1 MLYADIVLPVAV
13 PQVFTYA
20 VPEGM
25 EVREGMVVR
34 VPFGKRKVCEGVV
47 WRLHE
52 TAPAAARGGAKE
64 IVERLGEEPWVV
76 EEQLRLWDWV
86 ASYYL
91 CTLGEVVKAALPG
104 GIRDGSYRPTAE
116 LFVRLREEYRSTE
129 RVAET
134 LEEIRRAKVQCR
146 ALVDYLSRLPCD
158 AAGEPV
164 LEAAD
169 PDALWVERARI
180 TESVAAAAVLK
191 LVERGIL
198 EQQEIVPSDLGR
210 KSKTATESEESPI
223 PMPEGGGSAYVEAI
237 EERFRT
243 FRTVLLGGEIADTQR
258 TTIPLYIALAAREID
273 RGRQTLLLL
282 PDTVMTAQ
290 VTNALQTAFGRRCLF
305 YHSRLTDR
313 ARCAVYR
320 RMVEEP
326 ESVGVVVGTR
336 SALFLPFRRLGLTI
350 VDNEHDPNYRQTDR
364 APRYHARDT
373 ALMLAHL
380 HGARTL
386 LASATPSM
394 ESWLNAT
401 TEGAKYGYLAVSPAP
416 KAEGDKTTAAK
427 VTVLE
432 RGKGLISKYLQRRI
446 EETLQAGRQVVLFQN
461 RRGFAPYVECA
472 GCGATPTCP
481 HCNVTLT
488 YHKEASALVCHYCG
502 WSQPYTVQCTACGM
516 QTLMPR
522 GIGTERIEEEAAALF
537 PTARIARMDTD
548 TTRGAG
554 ALGRMLTELAE
565 GETGILVGT
574 RMVVRTAQAG
584 ERIGLVGVINADNLL
599 AHPDFRAAER
609 AFQLLMQLKALLP
622 ATPPDGKPGELVVQS
637 SQRTHPVLIAVAN
650 HDAETFYAHETEE
663 RQALNYPPY
672 VRMLRLTFRHRDKLL
687 VSAAATLCETLL
699 RERFGRRVS
708 PPFEPQVDR
717 VQNLFILHLLLR
729 IERQRPVARAK
740 AILTEVLARVRKR
753 FSTVYILAE
762 ADPQ

>member
-1 MLYADIVLPVAV
+1 MYYVDILLPVAV
-13 PQVFTYA
+13 PQAFTYS
-20 VPEGM
+20 VPDGM
-25 EVREGMVVR
+25 EVREGMLVR
-34 VPFGKRKVCEGVV
+34 VPFGKRKVCEGLVCRRHESVPLGGGREPKAILEPVDRRPVV
-47 WRLHE
+47 RD
-52 TAPAAARGGAKE
+52 
-64 IVERLGEEPWVV
+64 
-76 EEQLRLWDWV
+76 EQLRLWEWV

-91 CTLGEVVKAALPG
+91 CTVGEVMKAALPG
-104 GIRDGSYRPTAE
+104 GIRDWSYRPTAE
-116 LFVRLREEYRSTE
+116 LYVRLTEGYRSAE

-134 LEEIRRAKVQCR
+134 LEEIRRAKVQCQ
-146 ALVDYLSRLPCD
+146 ALLAYLAGLPTD
-158 AAGEPV
+158 VEGEP
-164 LEAAD
+164 LLQTEDAD
-169 PDALWVERARI
+169 RLWVERAEI
-180 TESVAAAAVLK
+180 TDSGIAAAAVLK

-198 EQQEIVPSDLGR
+198 EQREIVPSDLGR
-210 KSKTATESEESPI
+210 KSIATQAKETVGSASLPDSGEESPDAN
-223 PMPEGGGSAYVEAI
+223 PVETLF
-237 EERFRT
+237 ES
-243 FRTVLLGGEIADTQR
+243 FRTVLLSGEIADTQR
-258 TTIPLYIALAAREID
+258 TTIPLYTALAAREID
-273 RGRQTLLLL
+273 RGNQTLLLL
-282 PDTVMTAQ
+282 PDTVMTTQ
-290 VTNALQTAFGRRCLF
+290 VTNALQATFGPRCLF

-313 ARCAVYR
+313 ARSAAYR

-326 ESVGVVVGTR
+326 ESVGLVVGTR
-336 SALFLPFRRLGLTI
+336 SALFLPFRRLGLVV
-350 VDNEHDPNYRQTDR
+350 VDNEHDPNYRQSDR

-386 LASATPSM
+386 LASPTPSM

-401 TEGAKYGYLAVSPAP
+401 TEGAKYGFLSLPP
-416 KAEGDKTTAAK
+416 CGTTRAE

-446 EETLQAGRQVVLFQN
+446 DETLRAGRQVVLFQN

-472 GCGATPTCP
+472 GCGAKPTCP

-488 YHKEASALVCHYCG
+488 YHKESSALACHYCG
-502 WSQPYTVQCTACGM
+502 WSQPYTSTCPACGM
-516 QTLMPR
+516 QTLTPR
-522 GIGTERIEEEAAALF
+522 GIGTERIEEEAAELF

-554 ALGRMLTELAE
+554 ALGRLLTELAE

-584 ERIGLVGVINADNLL
+584 EHIGLVGVINADNLL

-622 ATPPDGKPGELVVQS
+622 TGQEAGELVIQS

-650 HDAETFYAHETEE
+650 HDAAGFYRHETEE
-663 RQALNYPPY
+663 RAALNYPPY

-687 VSAAATLCETLL
+687 TAAAAAMCEALL

-740 AILTEVLARVRKR
+740 AILLEVLARVRKR
-753 FSTVYILAE
+753 FSTVYIMAE
-762 ADPQ
+762 ADPQQ